1 MLHKSSPWPLMCLII
16 FENKCEVFVHSTD
29 RLVFAV
35 NFASVHGQTTPPAAP
50 SHVDS

>member
-1 MLHKSSPWPLMCLII
+1 MLYKSSPGPFICLII
-16 FENKCEVFVHSTD
+16 FEHKCEVFVHSTD

-35 NFASVHGQTTPPAAP
+35 NFASICGQTTPSATP